1 MIADRGLAEATAPA
15 GDVDGSGEAAA
26 RRTPSVLVIVVAA
39 IALLVGALIG
49 TGTTI
54 LAGRAPSDTSVDAGF
69 ARDMQTHHAQAVEM
83 ALLVRDRSE
92 DEQLRTVA
100 YDILTSQQQQMG
112 QMYGWLVQWGLP
124 QTASE
129 PPMAWMRRAGHD
141 MSGMV
146 SADRDTATMPGM
158 ATAEQLDQL
167 EAADGIAAE
176 RLFLELMIAHHRG
189 GVEMA
194 DAAGTSAETSEVRTL
209 ATAISKAQE
218 AEIALLTS
226 LLDTRR

>member
-1 MIADRGLAEATAPA
+1 MVGA
-15 GDVDGSGEAAA
+15 
-26 RRTPSVLVIVVAA
+26 
-39 IALLVGALIG
+39 LVGAG
-49 TGTTI
+49 AAI

-83 ALLVRDRSE
+83 ASLVRDRGD
-92 DEQLRTVA
+92 DEQLRLVA

-141 MSGMV
+141 MDDMV
-146 SADRDTATMPGM
+146 PTDRDTATMPGM

-167 EAADGIAAE
+167 EAADGVVAE
-176 RLFLELMIAHHRG
+176 RLFLELMITHHRG
-189 GVEMA
+189 GVDMA
-194 DAAGTSAETSEVRTL
+194 DAARANAETTEVRAL
-209 ATAISKAQE
+209 AAAISEAQE

-226 LLDTRR
+226 LLDARR